1 MRIAFSGVQC
11 TGKTT
16 LINAMQKMPEF
27 KNYQIIRESIRSL
40 KAKGY
45 QINEDGNDDTQLAVM
60 NAHIMNL
67 IPEDTIIDRCS
78 LDGLCYGE
86 YSYNHGK
93 VSEDTLNF
101 CKKVWEL
108 TKEEYDLIF
117 YLRPEFDMVED
128 GTRSTNEDFR
138 NETLE
143 IFDKYIQQKL
153 DEDEDMHYILSSTL
167 YGQELPTS
175 NIVMISGTVE
185 ERLNQIIE
193 AINKLTE
200 E

>member
-16 LINAMQKMPEF
+16 LINAMAEMKMF
-27 KNYQIIRESIRSL
+27 KNFQVIKESVRSL

-67 IPEDTIIDRCS
+67 IPDNTIIDRCS

-93 VSEDTLNF
+93 VTEDTLNF
-101 CKKVWEL
+101 CRKVWEL
-108 TKEEYDLIF
+108 TQDEYDIIF

-128 GTRSTNEDFR
+128 GTRSVNSEFR
-138 NETLE
+138 DETLN
-143 IFDKYIQQKL
+143 IFEK
-153 DEDEDMHYILSSTL
+153 HILSKISEDAML
-167 YGQELPTS
+167 S
-175 NIVMISGTVE
+175 NDMDMDFHNIFLLTGSVKD
-185 ERLNQIIE
+185 RLKQIKQIYKD
-193 AINKLTE
+193 KLE
-200 E
+200 SLED

>member
-16 LINAMQKMPEF
+16 LINAMTEMKMF
-27 KNYQIIRESIRSL
+27 KNFQVIKESVRSL

-67 IPEDTIIDRCS
+67 IPDNTIIDRCS
-78 LDGLCYGE
+78 LDGLCYSE

-93 VSEDTLNF
+93 VTEDTLNF
-101 CKKVWEL
+101 CRKVWEL
-108 TKEEYDLIF
+108 TQDEYDIIF

-128 GTRSTNEDFR
+128 GTRSVNSEFR
-138 NETLE
+138 DETLN
-143 IFDKYIQQKL
+143 IFEK
-153 DEDEDMHYILSSTL
+153 HILSKISEDAML
-167 YGQELPTS
+167 S
-175 NIVMISGTVE
+175 NDMGMDFHNIFLLTGSVKD
-185 ERLNQIIE
+185 RLKQIKRIYKD
-193 AINKLTE
+193 KLE
-200 E
+200 SLED